1 MFNETVSG
9 RGLCYFYTLHKELQ
23 NTSSNKNKDLF
34 QSEICFLMVTK
45 PPIASLSIML
55 LQMYNNG
62 DTEAKLHL
70 FLNPVVD
77 VGQR

>member
-1 MFNETVSG
+1 
-9 RGLCYFYTLHKELQ
+9 
-23 NTSSNKNKDLF
+23 
-34 QSEICFLMVTK
+34 
-45 PPIASLSIML
+45 ML

-77 VGQR
+77 VGQRWASLWDPFILIFFTLHLLF